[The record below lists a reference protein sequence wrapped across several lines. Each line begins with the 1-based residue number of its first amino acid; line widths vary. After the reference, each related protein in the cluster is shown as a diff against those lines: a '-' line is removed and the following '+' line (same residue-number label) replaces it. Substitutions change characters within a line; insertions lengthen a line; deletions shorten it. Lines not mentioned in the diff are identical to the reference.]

1 MLHWWQRQKEKR
13 EAEKEKA
20 KKCRPR
26 GVFMGYNPTGSPDD
40 PLPPPPENLMPEAR
54 YPKKESRTPRL

>member
-13 EAEKEKA
+13 GSEKEKA

-26 GVFMGYNPTGSPDD
+26 VIFMGYVPSGTGE
-40 PLPPPPENLMPEAR
+40 PPPLMPEAR
-54 YPKKESRTPRL
+54 YPKKD

>member
-1 MLHWWQRQKEKR
+1 M
-13 EAEKEKA
+13 

-26 GVFMGYNPTGSPDD
+26 GVFMGYNPAGSPDD

>member
-20 KKCRPR
+20 KECRPR
-26 GVFMGYNPTGSPDD
+26 VIFMGYVPSGTGD
-40 PLPPPPENLMPEAR
+40 PPPPPENLMPEAR